1 MKYFC
6 KSDNILELLAQRI
19 WRECGVYISGDVD
32 TPTGHRCKPTKST
45 LADPASRK
53 DVGLGDLQ
61 RCLPTSEIL

>member
-6 KSDNILELLAQRI
+6 KDDNIQEPFAQGS
-19 WRECGVYISGDVD
+19 WRECGVHISGDLD
-32 TPTGHRCKPTKST
+32 TPTGHRRKPST